1 MSVWT
6 VCRQLER
13 LGYTSILPRGTP
25 MLTQEHKNARV
36 QWAIKHKNDDWSRT
50 IFTDETCYQ
59 LFRNTIRRWSLNPSA
74 EVKRI
79 PKNRQKIM
87 VWGGISIKGLIGYH
101 SFRNIMD
108 GPYFVRILQ
117 DHLIPNAKNQ
127 FGRRWR
133 LQMDN
138 DPKHRS
144 RVAQDFLSRET
155 PEVIDWP
162 SNSLDVN
169 PVENLWAII
178 ERRIEKRKPGNIEE
192 LNNFLHE
199 EWNNIDINL
208 LSHLVNSMKTRC
220 LALIESK
227 GERIN
232 Y

>member
-1 MSVWT
+1 
-6 VCRQLER
+6 
-13 LGYTSILPRGTP
+13 
-25 MLTQEHKNARV
+25 MLTQQHKNARV
-36 QWAIKHKNDDWSRT
+36 QWAIKHKNDDWSRI
-50 IFTDETCYQ
+50 IFIDETCYQ

-162 SNSLDVN
+162 SNSPDVN

-178 ERRIEKRKPGNIEE
+178 KRRIEKRKPE
-192 LNNFLHE
+192 
-199 EWNNIDINL
+199 
-208 LSHLVNSMKTRC
+208 NS
-220 LALIESK
+220 L
-227 GERIN
+227 G
-232 Y
+232 

>member
-1 MSVWT
+1 
-6 VCRQLER
+6 
-13 LGYTSILPRGTP
+13 
-25 MLTQEHKNARV
+25 
-36 QWAIKHKNDDWSRT
+36 
-50 IFTDETCYQ
+50 
-59 LFRNTIRRWSLNPSA
+59 
-74 EVKRI
+74 
-79 PKNRQKIM
+79 
-87 VWGGISIKGLIGYH
+87 
-101 SFRNIMD
+101 
-108 GPYFVRILQ
+108 
-117 DHLIPNAKNQ
+117 
-127 FGRRWR
+127 
-133 LQMDN
+133 MDN

-232 Y
+232 YQL

>member
-1 MSVWT
+1 
-6 VCRQLER
+6 
-13 LGYTSILPRGTP
+13 
-25 MLTQEHKNARV
+25 
-36 QWAIKHKNDDWSRT
+36 
-50 IFTDETCYQ
+50 
-59 LFRNTIRRWSLNPSA
+59 
-74 EVKRI
+74 
-79 PKNRQKIM
+79 
-87 VWGGISIKGLIGYH
+87 
-101 SFRNIMD
+101 
-108 GPYFVRILQ
+108 
-117 DHLIPNAKNQ
+117 
-127 FGRRWR
+127 
-133 LQMDN
+133 MDN

-162 SNSLDVN
+162 SNSPDVN

-178 ERRIEKRKPGNIEE
+178 KRRIEKRKPENLEQ
-192 LNNFLHE
+192 LNTFLHE

>member
-6 VCRQLER
+6 VRRQLER
-13 LGYTSILPRGTP
+13 LGYTSTLPRGTP
-25 MLTQEHKNARV
+25 MLTQQHKNARV
-36 QWAIKHKNDDWSRT
+36 QWAIKHKNDDRCRI
-50 IFTDETCYQ
+50 IFIDETCYQ

-101 SFRNIMD
+101 SIRNIMD
-108 GPYFVRILQ
+108 SPYFVRILQ

-138 DPKHRS
+138 DLKHRS

-155 PEVIDWP
+155 PEVM
-162 SNSLDVN
+162 
-169 PVENLWAII
+169 ENLWAII

-208 LSHLVNSMKTRC
+208 LV
-220 LALIESK
+220 IW
-227 GERIN
+227 
-232 Y
+232 

>member
-1 MSVWT
+1 MRKINLADDGDYRWT
-6 VCRQLER
+6 MIQ
-13 LGYTSILPRGTP
+13 SI
-25 MLTQEHKNARV
+25 
-36 QWAIKHKNDDWSRT
+36 
-50 IFTDETCYQ
+50 
-59 LFRNTIRRWSLNPSA
+59 
-74 EVKRI
+74 EV
-79 PKNRQKIM
+79 
-87 VWGGISIKGLIGYH
+87 
-101 SFRNIMD
+101 
-108 GPYFVRILQ
+108 
-117 DHLIPNAKNQ
+117 
-127 FGRRWR
+127 
-133 LQMDN
+133 
-138 DPKHRS
+138 
-144 RVAQDFLSRET
+144 
-155 PEVIDWP
+155 DWP